1 MAAAPWSFGKQIRE
15 ELSCSICLEL
25 FTRPKVLPC
34 QHTFC
39 QDCLEAHAREEG
51 AFECPKCRQKITLP
65 GQGVAGLPDNSMAAS
80 MCETFQQQATLSTK
94 EQPQSG
100 EKCSLHPCEEVK
112 LYCKQCQAPVCVLC
126 LEEIH
131 NDHRTTTMKK
141 AAQERS
147 STVQALIN
155 EGRNI
160 LEGYHSFIRGLGE
173 TEKTLNKKKQQTDDS
188 IIQAYNQMA
197 QKLAERRDKL
207 LSEAEK
213 DHKKNLEKIQ
223 GGRDRVSADV
233 SELSAACDQ
242 AEQEL
247 EQGGVELVGQK
258 TTLTEVV
265 GKYRGKTA
273 PTPVQTQPAVFK
285 PTDTPVAVLGHV
297 KAGDTSHHQGNQVQN
312 NPERVTFGGRGS
324 GKGQFRDPV
333 GVAVSEEG
341 QIFVADRGNKRIQVF
356 TLQGTFV
363 RQFPTYLKSYQIMMP
378 NDVVLNEYGNPW
390 VVGWNDS
397 ADYAVRYDKD
407 GTPVAQIQM
416 QKIGVRGVA
425 VDTRRNH
432 ILITQI
438 TGDGDNLQ
446 GEVLVFRPD
455 GTLVRTV
462 GQQQGMKDPCYITV
476 NREGRILVSD
486 RDNHRVFVYNE
497 YGHFLFQFGDLARL
511 ATGFDGHFVYKYVQ
525 GSELKNPCGVCTDRA
540 GNIFVATTDDS
551 YVKMFDKT
559 GKFIKV
565 VVKDMLKQ
573 QLWAVA
579 MATQGPLVVTN
590 GYTDTVIVFNKL

>member
-25 FTRPKVLPC
+25 FTRPKALPC

-51 AFECPKCRQKITLP
+51 AFECPTCREKITLP
-65 GQGVAGLPDNSMAAS
+65 SQGVAGLPDNSMAAS

-100 EKCSLHPCEEVK
+100 EKCSLHPSEEVK

-126 LEEIH
+126 LEEAH
-131 NDHRTTTMKK
+131 NDHRTTTIKK
-141 AAQERS
+141 AIQERS
-147 STVQALIN
+147 STVQALIS

-173 TEKTLNKKKQQTDDS
+173 TEETLNKKKQQTDDS
-188 IIQAYNQMA
+188 IIQTYDQMV
-197 QKLAERRDKL
+197 QKLADRRDQL

-223 GGRDRVSADV
+223 SGRDSVSADV
-233 SELSAACDQ
+233 NELSAACDQ

-247 EQGGVELVGQK
+247 ELGEVELLVVGQK

-273 PTPVQTQPAVFK
+273 PTPVQTQPAVFQ
-285 PTDTPVAVLGHV
+285 PTDTPVPVLGHV

-312 NPERVTFGGRGS
+312 IQLPDRVTFGGRGS
-324 GKGQFRDPV
+324 GQGQFRDPV

-341 QIFVADRGNKRIQVF
+341 LIFVADSGNKRIQVF
-356 TLQGTFV
+356 TLQGKFV
-363 RQFPTYLKSYQIMMP
+363 RQFTTHLPSYQKMNP
-378 NDVVLNEYGNPW
+378 KDVALDGDGNPW
-390 VVGWNDS
+390 VVGWTDS
-397 ADYAVRYDKD
+397 ADYAVKYNREGK
-407 GTPVAQIQM
+407 PKAQIQM
-416 QKIGVRGVA
+416 QKMGVRGVA

-432 ILITQI
+432 ILITQA
-438 TGDGDNLQ
+438 TGDGDSLQ
-446 GEVLVFRPD
+446 GEVLVFRTD
-455 GTLVRTV
+455 GTLMRTV
-462 GQQQGMKDPCYITV
+462 GQQQGLKDPCSITV
-476 NREGRILVSD
+476 DREGNFLVSD
-486 RDNHRVFVYNE
+486 RGNHHVLKYNE
-497 YGHFLFQFGDLARL
+497 YGHFLFQFGPLERINNR
-511 ATGFDGHFVYKYVQ
+511 YVR
-525 GSELKNPCGVCTDRA
+525 GSGLKNPCGICTDRA

-551 YVKMFDKT
+551 YLKMFDKR
-559 GKFIKV
+559 GNFIEIIAN
-565 VVKDMLKQ
+565 DLLTQ

-579 MATQGPLVVTN
+579 MATQGPLVVTD
-590 GYTDTVIVFNKL
+590 GWTDTVIIFNKP